1 MKTMVKMYFYQ
12 GLAVLFVLFFVLSL
26 QNIGE
31 TYLINTVTH
40 SGFFF
45 LAAKECFKR
54 ENMLCQKSQKRR
66 RLRRVGEKRVK
77 NPKAA

>member
-1 MKTMVKMYFYQ
+1 MKTKIKMYFYQ
-12 GLAVLFVLFFVLSL
+12 VLGVLFSLFFVLSL

-54 ENMLCQKSQKRR
+54 ENMLCQKAQKHRQ
-66 RLRRVGEKRVK
+66 LRRVGDKRVK
-77 NPKAA
+77 NSKAA

>member
-45 LAAKECFKR
+45 LAAKECIKR
-54 ENMLCQKSQKRR
+54 ENLLYQKIQKNRK
-66 RLRRVGEKRVK
+66 LRRVGEKRVK
-77 NPKAA
+77 NSKAA